1 MATEESGGDTRS
13 GEESFS
19 TSFFNKEECVIGFQ
33 RGPWSFNRNLIIL
46 ERVFGDEQPFGIE
59 MHFESF
65 WIRVYNLP
73 LKLRSEVMAKQ
84 LGKIIGEYEE
94 VDPKEA
100 NRMDMFLRI
109 KVKID
114 LRKPLKGGT
123 VIKYHEKTK
132 VFLQI

>member
-1 MATEESGGDTRS
+1 
-13 GEESFS
+13 
-19 TSFFNKEECVIGFQ
+19 
-33 RGPWSFNRNLIIL
+33 
-46 ERVFGDEQPFGIE
+46 

-65 WIRVYNLP
+65 WIRVYDLP

-84 LGKIIGEYEE
+84 LWKIIGEYEE

-114 LRKPLKGGT
+114 LWKPLKGGT
-123 VIKYHEKTK
+123 LRASLLPRIWKKGGRNKVQDRAAGIFSIHQAIARTLMGGRRRLPIKAQYLLQGKITGERKEKIK
-132 VFLQI
+132 RRK